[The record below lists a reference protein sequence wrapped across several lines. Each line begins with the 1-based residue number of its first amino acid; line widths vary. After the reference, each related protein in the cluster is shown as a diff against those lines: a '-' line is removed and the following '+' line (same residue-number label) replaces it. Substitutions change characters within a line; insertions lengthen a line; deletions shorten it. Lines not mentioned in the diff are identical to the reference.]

1 MGSSRLEEQELT
13 AELAALKIKK
23 KDAIHKRRKWRGGK
37 GGEGGCSERKR
48 EERDLGTKKGR
59 RGHTERRELSEK

>member
-1 MGSSRLEEQELT
+1 MT

-23 KDAIHKRRKWRGGK
+23 KDAIHKRRKWRGGN

-48 EERDLGTKKGR
+48 EERDLGTRRRR
-59 RGHTERRELSEK
+59 RGHTERMKL

>member
-23 KDAIHKRRKWRGGK
+23 KNAIHKRRKWRGGM
-37 GGEGGCSERKR
+37 GGEGGCSDRKR
-48 EERDLGTKKGR
+48 EERDLGT
-59 RGHTERRELSEK
+59 